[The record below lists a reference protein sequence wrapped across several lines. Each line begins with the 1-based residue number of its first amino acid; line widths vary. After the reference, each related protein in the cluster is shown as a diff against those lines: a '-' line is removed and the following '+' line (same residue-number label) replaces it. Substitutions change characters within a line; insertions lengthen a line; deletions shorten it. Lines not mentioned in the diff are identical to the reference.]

1 LSVIHY
7 IPKEEVGKFL
17 SYLSEISINSIIELP
32 SMEESE
38 VAEKNRIMSIDYE
51 KLLHKHFTSVKEI
64 GVSKSPKDPNTG
76 RKIFL
81 CSNGNIKR
89 MTRSYVRCKAPA
101 VHTLERIDNKWLID
115 GKEHEVHGVNY
126 VDLLSLS
133 PTIFF
138 NSLPQIAKRYHELI
152 KERKGRVTDMNIHNV
167 IVGAN
172 GAFPIDYE
180 EPIKDGLY
188 GLSKKEHLQ
197 KVKSLTEEQIFNSL
211 RDQLVNYKERYT

>member
-1 LSVIHY
+1 
-7 IPKEEVGKFL
+7 
-17 SYLSEISINSIIELP
+17 
-32 SMEESE
+32 
-38 VAEKNRIMSIDYE
+38 
-51 KLLHKHFTSVKEI
+51 
-64 GVSKSPKDPNTG
+64 VSKSPKDPNTG